1 MNDEELISAY
11 VDGRMS
17 EPERAAFEARLQADA
32 ALRRQVAVTRLLVDQ
47 SRQVERVPAPKN
59 FILPQDYGKAAPQ
72 TAPAPRFDFRQLFF
86 RLGSVA
92 AAVVFMF
99 AVAFDTLRTTLPA
112 APMPATAPM
121 SVPPADMQ
129 APEAAITTNVEPVT
143 STGVAEQ
150 AADAAGATMAD
161 ATPMIEA
168 RSVMTDTTTEA
179 VTETQPS
186 AMQAAEVTDEPS
198 TKEMPAPAP
207 AAQPQV
213 MEAPMAAPQRE
224 SLLSPLRI
232 IAGVAL
238 LVALVFGVIGWLRR

>member
-1 MNDEELISAY
+1 
-11 VDGRMS
+11 
-17 EPERAAFEARLQADA
+17 
-32 ALRRQVAVTRLLVDQ
+32 
-47 SRQVERVPAPKN
+47 
-59 FILPQDYGKAAPQ
+59 
-72 TAPAPRFDFRQLFF
+72 
-86 RLGSVA
+86 
-92 AAVVFMF
+92 
-99 AVAFDTLRTTLPA
+99 
-112 APMPATAPM
+112 M

-143 STGVAEQ
+143 STAVAEQ

-161 ATPMIEA
+161 TTPMIEA